1 MLTFSEV
8 RQLSD
13 RDLSDE
19 LKTSRDSLFRQ
30 KMGVKTGHLKDNH
43 MVAILKKYVAQLMT
57 ENTRRSAKGEK
68 VAKTAD
74 AITKKVAE
82 SKAEVAKAQEGE
94 KKKVKKVKA
103 EGEEAEATTAEK
115 DTADVKVK
123 KVAKKGLFKSKD
135 EK

>member
-13 RDLSDE
+13 RDLNDE
-19 LKTSRDSLFRQ
+19 LKSARDSLFRQ
-30 KMGVKTGHLKDNH
+30 KMGVRTGHLKDNH
-43 MVAILKKYVAQLMT
+43 MVAILKKYVAQLLT
-57 ENTRRSAKGEK
+57 ENTRRKSAGEK
-68 VAKTAD
+68 VAKTSAE
-74 AITKKVAE
+74 ITKKVSEA
-82 SKAEVAKAQEGE
+82 KAEVAKAQEGE
-94 KKKVKKVKA
+94 KKKVKKAKA
-103 EGEEAEATTAEK
+103 EDSTEETAAEK